1 MAENVTPRVRVPRD
15 AAPGEV
21 VSVRT
26 LISHP
31 MESGQRRGSDGNLI
45 PRSIINRFTCD
56 FNGVNV
62 IDVAV
67 DPAVSTNPYFEF
79 DAKVDASGEFKF
91 TWYDDD
97 GSVYED
103 TASITVG

>member
-15 AAPGEV
+15 ATAGES

-45 PRSIINRFTCD
+45 PRSIINRFTCE
-56 FNGVNV
+56 FNGALVV
-62 IDVAV
+62 DVTIE
-67 DPAVSTNPYFEF
+67 PGVSTNPYFQF
-79 DAKVDASGEFKF
+79 DALVNESGTFQF

-97 GSVYED
+97 GSVYTD
-103 TASITVG
+103 TADIAVA